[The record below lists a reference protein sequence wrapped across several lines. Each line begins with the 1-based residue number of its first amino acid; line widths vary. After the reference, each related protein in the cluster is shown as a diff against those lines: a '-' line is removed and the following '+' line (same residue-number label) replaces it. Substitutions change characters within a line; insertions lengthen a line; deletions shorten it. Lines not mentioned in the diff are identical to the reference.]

1 MRTSHTAVVE
11 RNSIFT
17 SGFDTEPHE
26 CAWASEARWFVRILG
41 ITEGAELRARAQISP
56 DGMFWIDEGTELPV
70 MSEAGLYSIKL
81 REFGGW
87 LRLRADLEG
96 SDPEVKLIIY
106 LVLKE

>member
-1 MRTSHTAVVE
+1 M
-11 RNSIFT
+11 
-17 SGFDTEPHE
+17 
-26 CAWASEARWFVRILG
+26 RILS

-70 MSEAGLYSIKL
+70 MREEGLYSIKL

-87 LRLRADLEG
+87 LRLSADLGG